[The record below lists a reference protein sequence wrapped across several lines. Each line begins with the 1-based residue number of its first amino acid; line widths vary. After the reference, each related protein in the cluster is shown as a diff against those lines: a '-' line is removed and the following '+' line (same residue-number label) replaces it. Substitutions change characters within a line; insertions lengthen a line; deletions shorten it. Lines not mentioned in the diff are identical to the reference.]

1 MVFATNFYL
10 HHLSVPYLC
19 TMDYVLGWNSKEARD
34 KNLLTF
40 GGHFITF
47 IILQIPTFHCSA
59 IKLSETLLVKGS
71 SIILNDYDY
80 LDTEYVKDF
89 FYHGNL

>member
-1 MVFATNFYL
+1 M
-10 HHLSVPYLC
+10 
-19 TMDYVLGWNSKEARD
+19 
-34 KNLLTF
+34 LTF
-40 GGHFITF
+40 GGLSITF
-47 IILQIPTFHCSA
+47 IILQLSTFHCSA

-89 FYHGNL
+89 YFIFYHGNL